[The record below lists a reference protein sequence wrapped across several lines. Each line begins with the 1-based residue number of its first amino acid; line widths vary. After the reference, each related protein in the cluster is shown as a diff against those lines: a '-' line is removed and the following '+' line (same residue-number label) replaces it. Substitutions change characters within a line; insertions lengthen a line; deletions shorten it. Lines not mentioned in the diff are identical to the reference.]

1 LRNEEPAAGRIKV
14 AADHGI
20 LEIIRIESHRGGGPV
35 QLGVLQDRRPK
46 HVTSSSYNPS
56 EPVTSSSVSAQLYF
70 VTANEPK
77 RYRIPALV
85 VQHIDPGGIQLTDA
99 RSNETA
105 VVRLLT
111 G

>member
-1 LRNEEPAAGRIKV
+1 
-14 AADHGI
+14 
-20 LEIIRIESHRGGGPV
+20 
-35 QLGVLQDRRPK
+35 
-46 HVTSSSYNPS
+46 
-56 EPVTSSSVSAQLYF
+56 VTSSSVSAQLYF